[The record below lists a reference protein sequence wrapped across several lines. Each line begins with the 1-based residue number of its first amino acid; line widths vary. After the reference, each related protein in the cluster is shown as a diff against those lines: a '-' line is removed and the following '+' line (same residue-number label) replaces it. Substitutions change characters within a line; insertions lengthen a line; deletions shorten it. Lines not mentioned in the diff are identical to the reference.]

1 MNVKTLINNFKAG
14 DYDGILLDY
23 YVDESL
29 LNYQRKRYVNL
40 LNEYLDKFGD
50 DEVAVLSVP
59 GRSEITGNHTDH
71 QHGCV
76 LACSINLDIICV
88 VSKAAKTEIYSNGQ
102 FISNVSAE
110 DTEFNPKQQHTSA
123 ALVKGVMFCF
133 KQAGYKIGNY
143 RAVMRSDVLVG
154 SGLSSSAA
162 FEVMIGN
169 ILNTLF
175 NENKVDKVEI
185 AKFSQ
190 YAENKF
196 FGKPCGLMDQCACAL
211 GGIAYIDFNDPAD
224 PKIEQVNFN
233 FKEHGYSLCIVNTG
247 GSHSKLTGEYA
258 AITDEMRQ
266 IANFFNEDF
275 LRYVTP
281 SQIIN
286 NAKLLRDNYGD
297 RAVMRSLHMIYEN
310 ERVNRQL
317 DNLHNDDIAGFI
329 STIKE
334 SGNSS
339 YKYLQNVYSS
349 ADPVHQPIALALQLS
364 EQFLDE
370 EEACRVHGGGFA
382 GTIQAFVKNDHVAA
396 YKKYI
401 EKVFGE
407 GSCIVMQINNHGS
420 DRVI

>member
-1 MNVKTLINNFKAG
+1 MNVKTIIDGFKAKE
-14 DYDGILLDY
+14 YDDILLDF

-29 LNYQRKRYVNL
+29 LNYQRRRYVNL
-40 LNEYLDKFGD
+40 LNEYLDKFGN
-50 DEVAVLSVP
+50 DEVVILSVP

-88 VSKAAKTEIYSNGQ
+88 ASKARKTEIYSNGQ
-102 FISNVSAE
+102 LISNVSAE
-110 DTEFNPKQQHTSA
+110 DTEYDPKQQHTSA
-123 ALVKGVMFCF
+123 ALCKGVMYCF
-133 KQAGYKIGNY
+133 KNAGYKIGNF

-162 FEVMIGN
+162 FEVMIGT

-175 NENKVDKVEI
+175 NDTKVDRVEI

-211 GGIAYIDFNDPAD
+211 GGIAYIDFNDPSN
-224 PKIEQVNFN
+224 PVIEQVNFN
-233 FKEHGYSLCIVNTG
+233 FKEYGYSLSIVNTG

-275 LRYVTP
+275 LRNVTP

-310 ERVNRQL
+310 ERVNKQL
-317 DNLHNDDIAGFI
+317 DNLHNSNVNAFI
-329 STIKE
+329 KTIKE

-349 ADPVHQPIALALQLS
+349 ADPVHQPIALALMLS
-364 EQFLDE
+364 EQFLDD

-407 GSCIVMQINNHGS
+407 NSCIVMQINNHGS

>member
-1 MNVKTLINNFKAG
+1 
-14 DYDGILLDY
+14 
-23 YVDESL
+23 
-29 LNYQRKRYVNL
+29 
-40 LNEYLDKFGD
+40 
-50 DEVAVLSVP
+50 
-59 GRSEITGNHTDH
+59 
-71 QHGCV
+71 
-76 LACSINLDIICV
+76 
-88 VSKAAKTEIYSNGQ
+88 
-102 FISNVSAE
+102 
-110 DTEFNPKQQHTSA
+110 
-123 ALVKGVMFCF
+123 
-133 KQAGYKIGNY
+133 
-143 RAVMRSDVLVG
+143 
-154 SGLSSSAA
+154 
-162 FEVMIGN
+162 
-169 ILNTLF
+169 
-175 NENKVDKVEI
+175 
-185 AKFSQ
+185 
-190 YAENKF
+190 
-196 FGKPCGLMDQCACAL
+196 MDQCACAL